1 MKMNLL
7 SKFIFIYIF
16 CSLSNVTP
24 YAFYTICLGVMGYL
38 VQKVSNLVE
47 LQQLSVVE
55 IEEIIEESENA
66 DEDYENLLKEIQTQ

>member
-1 MKMNLL
+1 
-7 SKFIFIYIF
+7 
-16 CSLSNVTP
+16 
-24 YAFYTICLGVMGYL
+24 MGYL